1 MKPEALTNHRIRFA
15 AVFLTAS
22 FLTGCVDR
30 SALPVDE
37 KLNLTPVKF
46 QNLPGW
52 SHQKHAAALEPFW
65 RSCVKLLQ
73 KPKQAPFGKTQFGR
87 VGVWQGVCQTLDRRK
102 FNEPKYAKRFFE
114 KMFRPYLVSNQAS
127 GKSEGIFT
135 GYFEPEIKG
144 ARFRG
149 GKFQTPLYSMPRDF
163 KQLPGRYF
171 SRRQIE
177 AGALKNR
184 AQPIAWIADPV
195 DAFFLHIQGSGR
207 IRLPNQKVLRVGFA
221 GHNGHPYTAIGRV
234 LIKQG
239 VMEHEKVSM
248 QSIRAWLS
256 ANPRRA
262 PDIMK
267 QNARYVFF
275 RRLTG
280 AGPIGAQGVALTPG
294 RSLAVDPKFISY
306 GMPIWL
312 DTKDP
317 LTANKPFQRLLIA
330 QDTGGAIKGL
340 VRGDIFFGHGKTA
353 AQYAG
358 HMNRKGEYYILLPR
372 AAAPST

>member
-1 MKPEALTNHRIRFA
+1 
-15 AVFLTAS
+15 
-22 FLTGCVDR
+22 
-30 SALPVDE
+30 
-37 KLNLTPVKF
+37 
-46 QNLPGW
+46 
-52 SHQKHAAALEPFW
+52 
-65 RSCVKLLQ
+65 
-73 KPKQAPFGKTQFGR
+73 
-87 VGVWQGVCQTLDRRK
+87 
-102 FNEPKYAKRFFE
+102 
-114 KMFRPYLVSNQAS
+114 
-127 GKSEGIFT
+127 
-135 GYFEPEIKG
+135 
-144 ARFRG
+144 
-149 GKFQTPLYSMPRDF
+149 
-163 KQLPGRYF
+163 
-171 SRRQIE
+171 
-177 AGALKNR
+177 
-184 AQPIAWIADPV
+184 
-195 DAFFLHIQGSGR
+195 
-207 IRLPNQKVLRVGFA
+207 
-221 GHNGHPYTAIGRV
+221 
-234 LIKQG
+234 
-239 VMEHEKVSM
+239 MEHEKVSM

>member
-1 MKPEALTNHRIRFA
+1 MASNEPDIWHGTTILSVRKNGKVVIAGDGQVSLGPTVIKATARKVRPLGDGSVIAGFAGATADAFTLFERLEAKLEQHPGQLTRA
-15 AVFLTAS
+15 
-22 FLTGCVDR
+22 CVDLAKDWR
-30 SALPVDE
+30 TDRYLRRLEAMMAVADKDVSLVMTGTGD
-37 KLNLTPVKF
+37 V
-46 QNLPGW
+46 
-52 SHQKHAAALEPFW
+52 LEPDLGLIGIG
-65 RSCVKLLQ
+65 SGG
-73 KPKQAPFGKTQFGR
+73 A
-87 VGVWQGVCQTLDRRK
+87 
-102 FNEPKYAKRFFE
+102 YA
-114 KMFRPYLVSNQAS
+114 
-127 GKSEGIFT
+127 
-135 GYFEPEIKG
+135 
-144 ARFRG
+144 
-149 GKFQTPLYSMPRDF
+149 LYSVPRDF
-163 KQLPGRYF
+163 KQLAGRYF

-239 VMEHEKVSM
+239 AMEREKVSM

-267 QNARYVFF
+267 ENARYVFF

-280 AGPIGAQGVALTPG
+280 PGPIGAQGVALTPG

-306 GMPIWL
+306 GTPIWL

-340 VRGDIFFGHGKTA
+340 VRGDIFFGYGKTA